1 MKIGVEKV
9 IDFDPSN
16 LSNPLN
22 HNIPLASN
30 KYENTNDHSHKLN
43 SQIELMNLK
52 LNETSDNE
60 ELNEQYY
67 HQNIQN
73 SG

>member
-1 MKIGVEKV
+1 MKIGNKKV
-9 IDFDPSN
+9 VDFDPSN

-22 HNIPLASN
+22 HNIPLVSN
-30 KYENTNDHSHKLN
+30 KYENPNPPSSKLN

-52 LNETSDNE
+52 LNETSDNQE
-60 ELNEQYY
+60 MNEQYY